1 MLTPWGVSW
10 YSAIAMPI
18 ESNRP
23 IAALVA
29 TTVILASVKLVSAQ
43 QGLGDPVAAAPTA
56 ELPQQARPCVLLKN
70 DNVLFGSATQLG
82 DFVIVRR
89 GPGNEIRLPRKDVA
103 CWADSVRNLYRYRV
117 DHRPKQNIA
126 ALIKD
131 ARWCLRYDLTDL
143 ANDDIQSAL
152 RLDPRHRDV
161 LRLQRQLER
170 RFSPAPKTVSY
181 STAPLL
187 VQQAGHS
194 DDPPDLSGA
203 DLHVLASFAR
213 DIQPMLANRCGT
225 CHSHTSP
232 RAWKLTTHSVG
243 ARVSARTTRENL
255 SATMRFID
263 PGQPESSEL
272 WVKAVTPHGGAP
284 AALDPRRQKAMTAFQ
299 QWLGSLTLSY
309 GDSVPPPP
317 RVSEPT
323 HAEPA
328 NEQQPLIDDEP
339 ASGTRMKLRP
349 VAGPHGPARLPQVAN
364 PFDPDLFN
372 RRYHPQ

>member
-1 MLTPWGVSW
+1 
-10 YSAIAMPI
+10 MPI

-29 TTVILASVKLVSAQ
+29 TIVIFASVKLVSAQ
-43 QGLGDPVAAAPTA
+43 QELRDPVAAAPTVD
-56 ELPQQARPCVLLKN
+56 LPPDTQGCVLLQN
-70 DNVLFGSATQLG
+70 DNVLFGSASQLG

-89 GPGNEIRLPRKDVA
+89 GQGNEIRLPRKDVA

-117 DHRPKQNIA
+117 DHRPKQNVG
-126 ALIKD
+126 ALVKD
-131 ARWCLRYDLTDL
+131 ARWCLRYDLNDL
-143 ANDDIQSAL
+143 AELDLRSAL
-152 RLDPRHRDV
+152 QLDRRHPEA

-170 RFSPAPKTVSY
+170 RISPTPTTVSY
-181 STAPLL
+181 SSTPL
-187 VQQAGHS
+187 VVKQAGYRN
-194 DDPPDLSGA
+194 DPPDLSGA

-225 CHSHTSP
+225 CHSHTSS
-232 RAWKLTTHSVG
+232 RDWKLTTHSGG

-263 PGQPESSEL
+263 RGQPESSEL

-284 AALDPRRQKAMTAFQ
+284 AALDLRRQKAMTAFQ
-299 QWLGSLTLSY
+299 QWLGSLTGSY
-309 GDSVPPPP
+309 GDSVPRPPMDSVP
-317 RVSEPT
+317 RPPKDRGPT

-328 NEQQPLIDDEP
+328 FEQQPPIDDEG
-339 ASGTRMKLRP
+339 ASGTRMKLRR
-349 VAGPHGPARLPQVAN
+349 VTDPHTPARLPRVAN

-372 RRYHPQ
+372 RRYHPE